1 MATVVESPV
10 AMGEVGD
17 ETTDYPSYYPSPGI
31 APLQI
36 TEGRDETA
44 PE

>member
-1 MATVVESPV
+1 MAAVVESPV

-17 ETTDYPSYYPSPGI
+17 ETTYRPSYGPSPGL

-36 TEGRDETA
+36 AEGLDEPA